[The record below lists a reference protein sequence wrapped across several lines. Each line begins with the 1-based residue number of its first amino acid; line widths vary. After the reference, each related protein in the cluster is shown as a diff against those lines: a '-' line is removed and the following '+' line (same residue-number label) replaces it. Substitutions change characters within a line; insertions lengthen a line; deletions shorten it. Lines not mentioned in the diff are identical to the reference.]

1 MQEDKVTIQFI
12 AHELNM
18 SVTTISRV
26 LNGLGEKY
34 RISKKTIDL
43 VTNTAEKLN
52 YSPNNIAKGLRLKK
66 SSTIGLIVPDITNLW
81 FSQLALG
88 IENEARK
95 YNYNIFLC
103 NSNDDLKVEKKT
115 ISLLQN
121 WMVDGIIIAPI
132 GLESEHLVKA
142 SKRGTRLVLIDRF
155 FEGIDLPY
163 ISSND
168 YEGSLEAN
176 QYLIENGHTRIA
188 CFQGLVGTSP
198 NNQRIEGYKQALRN
212 NNIEF
217 HSELI
222 MGSDF
227 GFNSGYI
234 YAKKLIKNLEN
245 SKITAIF
252 STGNQI
258 TLGLLKAFKEEGV
271 QIPNDISIVSFD
283 EQIYS
288 DLLFTPLTTV
298 SHLNE
303 NLGDIALK
311 MVFDQ
316 FDDNSNLKPNNVI
329 LKSKLI
335 IRESVKN
342 LNLNTQ

>member
-1 MQEDKVTIQFI
+1 MQENKVTIQSI
-12 AHELNM
+12 AKKLGI

-26 LNGLGEKY
+26 LNGLGEQY
-34 RISKKTIDL
+34 RISKKTIEL
-43 VTNTAEKLN
+43 VTTTAEKLN

-66 SSTIGLIVPDITNLW
+66 SSTIGLIVPDITNIW
-81 FSQLALG
+81 FAQLALG

-103 NSNDDLKVEKKT
+103 NSNDNLKVEKKS

-132 GLESEHLVKA
+132 GLESEHLIKV
-142 SKRGTRLVLIDRF
+142 SNRGTPVVLIDRF

-176 QYLIENGHTRIA
+176 QYLIDNGHKKIA
-188 CFQGLVGTSP
+188 CFQGIVGTSP
-198 NNQRIEGYKQALRN
+198 NNQRVEGYKQALKN
-212 NNIEF
+212 NNIVF
-217 HSELI
+217 DSELV
-222 MGSDF
+222 MGTDF
-227 GFNSGYI
+227 GFNNGYTC
-234 YAKKLIKNLEN
+234 AKKLIKNLAKT
-245 SKITAIF
+245 KITAIF

-258 TLGLLKAFKEEGV
+258 TLGLLKAFKEEGIR
-271 QIPNDISIVSFD
+271 IPNDISIVSFD
-283 EQIYS
+283 EQVYS
-288 DLLFTPLTTV
+288 DLLFTPLSTV
-298 SHLNE
+298 SHMNE

-311 MVFDQ
+311 MVLDQ
-316 FDDNSNLKPNNVI
+316 FDKNIKAKPKNVV

-335 IRESVKN
+335 IRDSVKN
-342 LNLNTQ
+342 LNLKN

>member
-1 MQEDKVTIQFI
+1 MQENKVTIQFI
-12 AHELNM
+12 ANELDI

-43 VTNTAEKLN
+43 VTTTAAELN

-81 FSQLALG
+81 FAQLALG

-132 GLESEHLVKA
+132 GLESEHLIKA
-142 SKRGTRLVLIDRF
+142 SKRGTRIVLIDRF

-176 QYLIENGHTRIA
+176 QYLIDNGHRRIA

-198 NNQRIEGYKQALRN
+198 NSQRIEGYKQALRN

-217 HSELI
+217 DSELV
-222 MGSDF
+222 MGTDF
-227 GFNSGYI
+227 GFNNGYT
-234 YAKKLIKNLEN
+234 YAKKLIKNLGN

-252 STGNQI
+252 SMGNQI

-288 DLLFTPLTTV
+288 DLLFTPLSTV
-298 SHLNE
+298 SHMNE

-316 FDDNSNLKPNNVI
+316 FDNNSYSKPKNVI

-335 IRESVKN
+335 IRDSVKN
-342 LNLNTQ
+342 LNLKN